1 MLRRNCA
8 IFLSMLLA
16 LSSIFPTSS
25 FALTQSEQSSVESL
39 VRNEENGERI
49 SEEQSEGMEEQKEAP
64 FLQKKIVDGIV
75 VSVAADPGV
84 FPEDSILK
92 VKKLSHK
99 TEKKKVESAVEEK
112 LEEDA
117 DLAESLIFDI
127 SILDAEGEEI
137 QPDTTKGDVKVQFE
151 QLDFL
156 AEDHNQ
162 ELAVYHMI
170 APDAE
175 AEKLEDLQINKENKS
190 VEVSAKH
197 FSLFVISFIEKK
209 TGQTSSAG
217 IEVGTTKRAQDLFKD
232 AWDTGYN
239 FLYNATE
246 VKSMHEEIVSVE
258 KKDHEYFFTAKK
270 IGTAKIE
277 VTKADGSNKYLDVIV
292 QEAPKSGR
300 IGKNMDYLITG
311 TGNDMTITIRGYG
324 DSEWRERVPWLA
336 YKDNISKVVIQEGV
350 EGFHVMNAFS
360 DMKYLKSVKLPSTLT
375 YIPKCA
381 FTYSNNL
388 GDITIPASVK
398 EVDHGAFVKTG
409 GEKNKIINLSSFK
422 LKNQDEAV
430 EWNEHYNSQYTTVE
444 QSAEANSDN
453 IVNYQLKSLKLY
465 TLPGKKAYLE
475 LQSTLTTRDFD
486 VSYYDVDYYLYRTDN
501 AMEQVDE
508 STFTGS
514 DGQLKEEYLIKR
526 SKSVFSPPSNDQ
538 NVLQEIL
545 YDDRY
550 DINDWESNKPYYLYV
565 LADIK
570 EDAKG
575 KSRKVSERFTLRIED
590 AEALSGSEGG
600 IRWSLTS
607 DVPGTFQPPYTLRIE
622 GEGAILDADYQNGD
636 RPWTKLLKA
645 MGNPAINLNLAEGIS
660 RIGGDAFS
668 NVHIIGDLVFPS
680 SVTEIGWG
688 AFFHATIEGE
698 IHFPD
703 RLESIDG
710 SAFDGIYYT
719 GDITL
724 KNNVKVIGYR
734 AFFGRPMS
742 PVKAFSAGGVSEN
755 WIPNSSIGTITI
767 PSSVQTIG
775 VDAFYKQMMGVNGKN
790 KIINNSSIKLS
801 ERYANPLYTDF
812 VLDDS
817 GEESIQK
824 PKRNDSGSSGG
835 GGGRSSGGGG
845 GGSSS
850 GSGNVS
856 FKPSNGSGSNG
867 TSEKAD
873 WQKDSKGW
881 WVKNEDGSYPKDE
894 WKKINNSW
902 YFFNQEGYMSTGW
915 VQIKDAWYYLDSSDS
930 ENSGKMNTGWKYI
943 GEQWYYF
950 GTEEGE
956 MLGKM
961 STGWKYISGKWYYL
975 NPEAGANNGKMLF
988 NTVVDGYTLGAD
1000 GAWDNQ
1006 AKKAN

>member
-8 IFLSMLLA
+8 IFLSMLLT

-175 AEKLEDLQINKENKS
+175 AEKLEDLQIDKENKS

-197 FSLFVISFIEKK
+197 FSLFVISVIDKKKGSTSTATIE
-209 TGQTSSAG
+209 Q
-217 IEVGTTKRAQDLFKD
+217 GTKQDLSALVSDYF
-232 AWDTGYN
+232 GLS
-239 FLYNATE
+239 FLDSKG
-246 VKSMHEEIVSVE
+246 VKSLNEDILQVE
-258 KKDHEYFFTAKK
+258 KQGDDYFVTAKK
-270 IGTAKIE
+270 KGTGRLEIQ
-277 VTKADGSNKYLDVIV
+277 TKLNGVRYFDFIV
-292 QEAPKSGR
+292 QDSIKSGR
-300 IGKNMDYLITG
+300 IGKNIEYRITG
-311 TGNDMTITIRGYG
+311 EGNDMTLTISGYG
-324 DSEWRERVPWLA
+324 DTDWKDGAPWRVYRER
-336 YKDNISKVVIQEGV
+336 ISKVIIQEGIEDFSMV
-350 EGFHVMNAFS
+350 EAFQG
-360 DMKYLKSVKLPSTLT
+360 MPKLKQVYLPSTLT
-375 YIPKCA
+375 NIPSRA
-381 FTYSNNL
+381 FYGSNQL
-388 GDITIPASVK
+388 GDITIPSSVK
-398 EVDHGAFVKTG
+398 NIGYRAFVKNR
-409 GEKNKIINLSSFK
+409 GEKNKIINHSSFK
-422 LKNQDEAV
+422 LKSENDILK
-430 EWNEHYNSQYTTVE
+430 NLSHYNSAYTTVE
-444 QSAEANSDN
+444 QSPKAESDR
-453 IVNYQLKSLKLY
+453 IISFQFEDLHLLTV
-465 TLPGKKAYLE
+465 PGQMAFLE
-475 LQSTLTTRDFD
+475 LSSL
-486 VSYYDVDYYLYRTDN
+486 VSRKKSGIHYSEVEYYLYRTEN
-501 AMEQVDE
+501 PAEIVDE
-508 STFTGS
+508 NTFKKADGS
-514 DGQLKEEYLIKR
+514 WNDEYKMKGR
-526 SKSVFSPPSNDQ
+526 KSVFYIANGSKQVVREVQYDRNYDLSKWQ
-538 NVLQEIL
+538 AGKTYTIYIL
-545 YDDRY
+545 AL
-550 DINDWESNKPYYLYV
+550 IHE
-565 LADIK
+565 
-570 EDAKG
+570 EG
-575 KSRKVSERFTLRIED
+575 KDKVRKVSTPYSLSLSD
-590 AEALSGSEGG
+590 AIAL
-600 IRWSLTS
+600 
-607 DVPGTFQPPYTLRIE
+607 PGKE
-622 GEGAILDADYQNGD
+622 GEITWSIRPKNPGEFKAPFVLTIGGKGEILDAEGMNGD
-636 RPWTKLLKA
+636 RPWMKVLKA
-645 MGNPAINLNLAEGIS
+645 LDDPGIYLELQDGIR
-660 RIGGDAFS
+660 RIGAYTFE
-668 NVHIIGDLVFPS
+668 S
-680 SVTEIGWG
+680 SLIHSDILIPDTVEEIGQG
-688 AFFHATIEGE
+688 AFKFA
-698 IHFPD
+698 
-703 RLESIDG
+703 SIYG
-710 SAFDGIYYT
+710 NIQFSKNLKWIKESAFDGCSYN
-719 GDITL
+719 GDISLPEGLTDIEAYAFYGRE
-724 KNNVKVIGYR
+724 NEMHHSYSSNEIIENSVATSSFGTVI
-734 AFFGRPMS
+734 
-742 PVKAFSAGGVSEN
+742 
-755 WIPNSSIGTITI
+755 I
-767 PSSVQTIG
+767 PSTVQRIG
-775 VDAFYKQMMGVNGKN
+775 EAAFYKESMGVNGKN

-812 VLDDS
+812 TLDDS